1 MKSVP
6 ILAAALLALSPAAAL
21 AHPKLVSSSPAANA
35 VAASPGRVTLRFS
48 ERLVPRVASATL
60 TMTGM
65 PGMADH
71 PPMPV
76 TARTTVGG
84 DGRTL
89 LVTPNQRLVAGTYRV
104 NYRVVGADTHPIQG
118 AYTFRVR

>member
-6 ILAAALLALSPAAAL
+6 VLAAALLALSPAAAL
-21 AHPKLVSSSPAANA
+21 AHPKLVSASPAANA
-35 VAASPGRVTLRFS
+35 VTGSPAQVTLRFS
-48 ERLVPRVASATL
+48 ERLVPRVASATI

-71 PPMPV
+71 PPMPIA
-76 TARTTVGG
+76 ARTAVGT

-89 LVTPNQRLVAGTYRV
+89 VATPTRRLVAGTYRV
-104 NYRVVGADTHPIQG
+104 EYRVVGADTHPIQG